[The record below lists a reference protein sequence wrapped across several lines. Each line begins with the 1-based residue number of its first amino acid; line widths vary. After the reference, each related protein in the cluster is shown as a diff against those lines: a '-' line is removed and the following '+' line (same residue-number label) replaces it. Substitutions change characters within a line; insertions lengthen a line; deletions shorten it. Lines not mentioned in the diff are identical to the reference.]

1 MTLGEKLRYLRDVE
15 GMLRGL
21 DRAISQSEVA
31 RSIRT
36 ELGATISQG
45 YLSQVE
51 NGKRKH
57 LTDTTRM
64 LLSKFFKVHPGY
76 LVSDPDGFRT
86 ELMSELRTAE
96 DTLDTWLIAGAERFA
111 ADPGVR
117 NALLTVAR
125 HADSRK
131 CLLLLADI
139 LREPGLADRLHAA
152 LTAPAKTAPASPR
165 KGAKRK

>member
-1 MTLGEKLRYLRDVE
+1 MTLGQKLRYLRDVE

-21 DRAISQSEVA
+21 DRAMSQSEVA
-31 RSIRT
+31 RAIGK
-36 ELGATISQG
+36 ELGQTISQA

-64 LLSKFFKVHPGY
+64 LLSRFFNVHPGY
-76 LVSDPDGFRT
+76 LVSDPEGFQT

-96 DTLDTWLIAGAERFA
+96 DKLDLWLAGGADRFA
-111 ADPGVR
+111 SDAPVR
-117 NALLTVAR
+117 EALLTVAR
-125 HADSRK
+125 NEDSRK
-131 CLLLLADI
+131 CLLLLGSI
-139 LREPGLADRLHAA
+139 LREPGLADRLSEALRPRRAA
-152 LTAPAKTAPASPR
+152 AK

>member
-21 DRAISQSEVA
+21 DRAMSQSEVA
-31 RSIRT
+31 RAVRK
-36 ELGATISQG
+36 ELGATISQA

-76 LVSDPDGFRT
+76 LVSDPDGFHT
-86 ELMSELRTAE
+86 GLMSELRTAE
-96 DTLDTWLIAGAERFA
+96 ETLDTWLIAGAERFA
-111 ADPGVR
+111 ADSGVR
-117 NALLTVAR
+117 DALLTVAR

-131 CLLLLADI
+131 CLLLVAEI
-139 LREPGLADRLHAA
+139 LREPGLADRLQAA
-152 LTAPAKTAPASPR
+152 LSTPAKIARVTPR
-165 KGAKRK
+165 KGAKQK